1 MKTKSPPLNERTA
14 QLLSGEL
21 SSAYTEVLSITNT

>member
-1 MKTKSPPLNERTA
+1 MKTNAPSLNERTA

-21 SSAYTEVLSITNT
+21 SSAYTEVLSISNT